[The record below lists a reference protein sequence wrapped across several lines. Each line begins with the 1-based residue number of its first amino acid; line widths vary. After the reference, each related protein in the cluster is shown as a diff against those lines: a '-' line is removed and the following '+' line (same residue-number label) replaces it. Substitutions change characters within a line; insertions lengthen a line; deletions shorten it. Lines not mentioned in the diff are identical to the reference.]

1 MPLRG
6 TGLTRTTDR
15 ARRARRAGAIR
26 GTGPIRGAGRA
37 GSLAAVTLASALALS
52 LAGASTSVAQS
63 ARTAHAQSDV
73 TINVAI
79 AYPAPPKNLLNE
91 FTAKTGI
98 KVNYS
103 YIQWDNLQTKIVAA
117 AEAHTYFADVA
128 DVDWSKV
135 GEYYQTKWFIPLNK
149 YFNPA
154 SLYSQYPQLASF
166 VRNGELMGMPS
177 DVSLLVTTVNTKDF
191 AKAGVTKMPTTL
203 AQYSADLDKVMSGGV
218 VQHPLD
224 IPFAA
229 AEGLSTYWYELTAAF
244 GGQVLS
250 SSYKPEFTSPS
261 SPGYKAMQWMVAAY
275 KSGLVPKG
283 NLDLEDYQGFSED
296 QAKNVTA
303 SVFSDYSGDV
313 GTVYD
318 VPSGSS
324 VVGDVSYIPTPGAS
338 GPAPN
343 LANPDGI
350 GIPAE
355 AKNVSAAV
363 TFIKWYDEP
372 ANQAAFAGAKGPSE
386 VISGFPLPSNVGG
399 LNALV
404 ASGKVP
410 GAAELANLAE
420 HHSRAI
426 FPAGAPP
433 WYPAFS
439 NAVYT
444 NLHSAAA
451 GQETVA
457 SAIRAIASQVAS
469 LGG

>member
-1 MPLRG
+1 MK
-6 TGLTRTTDR
+6 LTLTINRT
-15 ARRARRAGAIR
+15 AVAAL
-26 GTGPIRGAGRA
+26 
-37 GSLAAVTLASALALS
+37 LAVATASAYALP
-52 LAGASTSVAQS
+52 AQS
-63 ARTAHAQSDV
+63 QTRPPRKAHQDV

-79 AYPAPPKNLLNE
+79 AYPPPPKKLLE
-91 FTAKTGI
+91 AFTAKTGI

-103 YIQWDNLQTKIVAA
+103 YIQWDNLQTKIAAA

-135 GEYYQTKWFIPLNK
+135 GEYYYSKWFRPLNK
-149 YFNPA
+149 YFDVDK
-154 SLYSQYPQLASF
+154 LRSQYPQLDSF
-166 VRNGELMGMPS
+166 IRNGELLGMPS
-177 DVSLLVTTVNTKDF
+177 DASLLVTTVNKKDF
-191 AKAGVTKMPTTL
+191 AKAGITKIPVTFGE
-203 AQYSADLDKVMSGGV
+203 YSADLEKIKAMGV
-218 VQHPLD
+218 VAHPLD

-229 AEGLSTYWYELTAAF
+229 AEGLSTYWYEATAAF

-250 SSYKPEFTSPS
+250 TSYKPEFTSPS
-261 SPGYKAMQWMVAAY
+261 SPGYKAMQWMVSAY

-283 NLDLEDYQGFSED
+283 NLDLEDYQGFQD
-296 QAKNVTA
+296 DMAHNLTA

-313 GTVYD
+313 GTIYD
-318 VPSGSS
+318 VPSDST
-324 VVGDVSYIPTPGAS
+324 VVGSVEYVPTPGLK

-355 AKNVSAAV
+355 AKHVTAAV
-363 TFIKWYDEP
+363 RFIQWYDQP
-372 ANQAAFAGAKGPSE
+372 INQAAFAGAAGPSE
-386 VISGFPLPSNVGG
+386 VISGFPLPANIDG
-399 LNALV
+399 LSILV
-404 ASGKVP
+404 KSGKVP
-410 GAAELANLAE
+410 GAAELAQLAE

-457 SAIRAIASQVAS
+457 SAIKAIAAQVSS
-469 LGG
+469 LSG

>member
-1 MPLRG
+1 MIEKRQKLISKTAAFG
-6 TGLTRTTDR
+6 VASALVLTGLT
-15 ARRARRAGAIR
+15 GA
-26 GTGPIRGAGRA
+26 
-37 GSLAAVTLASALALS
+37 ASAATTSANKAAL
-52 LAGASTSVAQS
+52 QN
-63 ARTAHAQSDV
+63 V

-79 AYPAPPKNLLNE
+79 AYPAPPKAMLAA
-91 FTAKTGI
+91 FTKSTGI

-103 YIQWDNLQTKIVAA
+103 YIQWDDLQTKIAAA

-135 GEYYQTKWFIPLNK
+135 GEYYQTKWFMPLNK
-149 YFNPA
+149 YFNVA
-154 SLYSQYPQLASF
+154 SLPAQYPQIASF
-166 VRNGELMGMPS
+166 IRDGELIGMPS
-177 DVSLLVTTVNTKDF
+177 DVSLLVTDVNTKDF
-191 AKAGVTKMPTTL
+191 AKAGITKMPTTFS
-203 AQYSADLDKVMSGGV
+203 QYQADLTALQTKGIVA
-218 VQHPLD
+218 HPLD

-229 AEGLSTYWYELTAAF
+229 AEGLSTYWYETTAAF

-250 SSYKPEFTSPS
+250 SSYKPEFSSPS
-261 SPGYKAMQWMVAAY
+261 SAGYKAMTWMVAAY
-275 KSGLVPKG
+275 KDGLVPKG
-283 NLDLEDYQGFSED
+283 NLSLEDYQGFSND
-296 QAKNVTA
+296 QAQNLTA

-318 VPSGSS
+318 VPSSS
-324 VVGDVSYIPTPGAS
+324 KVVGQVEYIPTPGVS

-350 GIPAE
+350 GIPST
-355 AKNVSAAV
+355 AKNVNAAV
-363 TFIKWYDEP
+363 EFIKWYDEA
-372 ANQAAFAGAKGPSE
+372 ANQAAFAGAQGVSNS
-386 VISGFPLPSNVGG
+386 ISGFPLPANTAG
-399 LNALV
+399 LAQLV
-404 ASGKVP
+404 SSGKVP

-451 GQETVA
+451 GQESVA
-457 SAIRAIASQVAS
+457 SAISAITSQVSS

>member
-1 MPLRG
+1 MRRYQMVQRRQKLICNTAALG
-6 TGLTRTTDR
+6 VASALLLTGLTD
-15 ARRARRAGAIR
+15 A
-26 GTGPIRGAGRA
+26 
-37 GSLAAVTLASALALS
+37 ASATTMANRPAL
-52 LAGASTSVAQS
+52 QN
-63 ARTAHAQSDV
+63 V

-79 AYPAPPKNLLNE
+79 AYPAPPKAMLAA
-91 FTAKTGI
+91 FTKSTGI

-103 YIQWDNLQTKIVAA
+103 YIQWDELQTKIAAA

-135 GEYYQTKWFIPLNK
+135 GEYYETKWFTPLNK
-149 YFNPA
+149 YFNVA
-154 SLYSQYPQLASF
+154 SLPAQYPQIASF
-166 VRNGELMGMPS
+166 IRDGELIGMPS
-177 DVSLLVTTVNTKDF
+177 DASLLVTDVNTKDF
-191 AKAGVTKMPTTL
+191 SKAGITKMPTTFS
-203 AQYSADLDKVMSGGV
+203 QYQADLKALQTKGIVA
-218 VQHPLD
+218 HPLD

-229 AEGLSTYWYELTAAF
+229 AEGLSTYWYETTAAF

-250 SSYKPEFTSPS
+250 SSYKPEFSSPS
-261 SPGYKAMQWMVAAY
+261 SPGYKAMEWMVAAY
-275 KSGLVPKG
+275 KDGLVPKG
-283 NLDLEDYQGFSED
+283 NLSLEDYQGFSDDE
-296 QAKNVTA
+296 AENLTA

-318 VPSGSS
+318 VPSSS
-324 VVGDVSYIPTPGAS
+324 KVVGQIEYIPTPGAS
-338 GPAPN
+338 GPASN

-350 GIPAE
+350 GIPSS

-363 TFIKWYDEP
+363 EFIKWYDES
-372 ANQAAFAGAKGPSE
+372 ANQAAFAGAQGASDS
-386 VISGFPLPSNVGG
+386 ISGFPLPANTAG
-399 LNALV
+399 LAQLV
-404 ASGKVP
+404 SSGKVP

-444 NLHSAAA
+444 NLHSSAA
-451 GQETVA
+451 GQESVA
-457 SAIRAIASQVAS
+457 SAISAITSQVSS

>member
-1 MPLRG
+1 MPIKTKKK
-6 TGLTRTTDR
+6 TGS
-15 ARRARRAGAIR
+15 AVAI
-26 GTGPIRGAGRA
+26 
-37 GSLAAVTLASALALS
+37 TLAGTLALS
-52 LAGASTSVAQS
+52 VCGTATVSAQGARS
-63 ARTAHAQSDV
+63 ANAKSDV

-79 AYPAPPKNLLNE
+79 AYPAPAKSLLDA

-135 GEYYQTKWFIPLNK
+135 GEYNQTKWFLPLNK
-149 YFNPA
+149 YFNP
-154 SLYSQYPQLASF
+154 SMLSSQYPQLASF
-166 VRNGELMGMPS
+166 VRNGELLGMPS
-177 DVSLLVTTVNTKDF
+177 DASLLVTTVNTKDF
-191 AKAGVTKMPTTL
+191 AKAGITTMPKTL
-203 AQYSADLDKVMSGGV
+203 AQYSADLNQVKAKGI

-224 IPFAA
+224 VPFSA
-229 AEGLSTYWYELTAAF
+229 AEGLSTYWYELTAAY

-250 SSYKPEFTSPS
+250 STYKPEFTSPTS
-261 SPGYKAMQWMVAAY
+261 AGYKAMEWLVSAY

-283 NLDLEDYQGFSED
+283 NLDLIDEQGFTID
-296 QAKNVTA
+296 QAHNLTA

-313 GTVYD
+313 GSIYD
-318 VPSGSS
+318 VPSSS
-324 VVGDVSYIPTPGAS
+324 TVVGNVSYIPTPGAT

-372 ANQAAFAGAKGPSE
+372 ANQAAFAGANGASE
-386 VISGFPLPSNVGG
+386 VISGYPLPANDAG
-399 LNALV
+399 LADLV
-404 ASGKVP
+404 KSGKVA
-410 GAAELANLAE
+410 GAAELASLAE

-451 GQETVA
+451 GQESVA
-457 SAIRAIASQVAS
+457 SAISAIASQVAS